1 MQDENWHVSSAVI
14 TVVPRAVPAVLE
26 ALAGHPNVEVH
37 GHDNSRIVVTIEG
50 GSSGE
55 LGQKLTEINLMDGV
69 LGANMVFEHAERT
82 E

>member
-1 MQDENWHVSSAVI
+1 MRDEIWHISSAVI
-14 TVVPRAVPAVLE
+14 MVVPTAIQAVLE
-26 ALAGHPNVEVH
+26 ALSRHENVEVH
-37 GHDNSRIVVTIEG
+37 GHDKSRIVVTIEG
-50 GSSGE
+50 RSTGE